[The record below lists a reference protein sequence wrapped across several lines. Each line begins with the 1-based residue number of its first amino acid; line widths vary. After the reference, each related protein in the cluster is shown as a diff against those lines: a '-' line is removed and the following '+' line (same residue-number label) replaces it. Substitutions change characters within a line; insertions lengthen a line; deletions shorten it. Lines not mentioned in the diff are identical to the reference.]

1 MSRGTSGILLS
12 KAHTLDAIP
21 IVQLVF
27 FDLYHPFIFPE
38 ELRVMKISDI
48 VIGIVI
54 AWMIIRGIERL
65 ADLLE
70 EWRKSPWVGI

>member
-1 MSRGTSGILLS
+1 
-12 KAHTLDAIP
+12 
-21 IVQLVF
+21 
-27 FDLYHPFIFPE
+27 
-38 ELRVMKISDI
+38 MKISDI

-70 EWRKSPWVGI
+70 EMRKSA